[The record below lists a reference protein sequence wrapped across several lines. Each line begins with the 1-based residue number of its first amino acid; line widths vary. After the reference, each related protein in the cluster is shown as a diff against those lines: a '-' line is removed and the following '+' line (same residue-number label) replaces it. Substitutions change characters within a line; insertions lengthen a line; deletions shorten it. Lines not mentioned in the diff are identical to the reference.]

1 MSDVLIA
8 IVLIG
13 AISYYFGY
21 GLCRLL
27 LPEDLKQYSI
37 WLSPWM
43 FFLFVTVILVLFT
56 IFGVSISRVGGLITV
71 VLAGLSTYYLY
82 KGGLP
87 KINWKT
93 DLGIC
98 LVVGASILFSI
109 SPLVRRDKFLT
120 TISMGNNDII
130 TYATNADYLVDH
142 TLAESF
148 RTNVILTISNLIHD
162 GSRWGPP
169 IISGYFIYLSG
180 FEGYQ
185 LAYLIQAMQFTL
197 MIPLG
202 YVLVSVISKSKVDY
216 KLSIFLS
223 LMLAF
228 NVNILY
234 MLYHNFAGLVY
245 FWGILM
251 FLMILLTSYLKDGS
265 KSDIKYEYLISTGM
279 ALLYFSYHETAL
291 FIILPLILHGGQLL
305 LSRGGF
311 SRYMK
316 KMIRIMTGLFML
328 AGVSVVNAI
337 AFDFK
342 QAFEGNPAQPV
353 GWQLFRA
360 NLSYANPFEMLG
372 LWSIHSFKPLPIV
385 LAVMLSIAVVLL
397 VIKGVS
403 SISNKKQ
410 RSFIASFLFSFTF
423 LLLFVGLYKGNF
435 FDYNRIVVYSLPV
448 IIVVFSLGINSLA
461 KINNK
466 FQLLGFGFVLALVL
480 FSAYK
485 LNKRF
490 ITERVAVDL
499 KYTTLKEIH
508 SLDIQEPIYTAG
520 AFVNGVP
527 IWRQIWTGYF
537 IYPNIVDSTF
547 PKKYINDSYK
557 LRIPDQSLALLYKS
571 DPWIKGP
578 QVIITEKIWENDWFA
593 LGRICNNDE
602 CLTNYE
608 DDLSQ
613 LHIGDAIFEDTL
625 LTSGWYGHE
634 NDGRWSKGKESHL
647 RLVTYHNNLR
657 NLSITVQ
664 PINTP
669 LDIIVWIDGTNIGV
683 INLNDDWQ
691 TIKLPLPKN
700 FSTGV
705 HDIKVE
711 YSHVYRPSH
720 VFGNTDNRRLAVRF
734 QEIYFE

>member
-13 AISYYFGY
+13 TISYFFGY

-43 FFLFVTVILVLFT
+43 FFLFVTVILVICT
-56 IFGVSISRVGGLITV
+56 IFGVSIAQVGGVITV
-71 VLAGLSTYYLY
+71 ALALLSTYYLY
-82 KGGLP
+82 KEGLP
-87 KINWKT
+87 RINWKT

-142 TLAESF
+142 TLAESL
-148 RTNVILTISNLIHD
+148 RTNVILTISNLLHD

-185 LAYLIQAMQFTL
+185 LAYLIQAMQFAL

-251 FLMILLTSYLKDGS
+251 FLMILLTSYLKERS
-265 KSDIKYEYLISTGM
+265 KSDIKYEYLISAGL

-291 FIILPLILHGGQLL
+291 FIILPLILYGVMLL
-305 LSRGGF
+305 LSKGGF
-311 SRYMK
+311 SRYMQ
-316 KMIRIMTGLFML
+316 KMIKIMTGLFIL

-342 QAFEGNPAQPV
+342 QAFEGNAAQPV

-360 NLSYANPFEMLG
+360 KLSYANPFEMLG

-385 LAVMLSIAVVLL
+385 LAIILSIAVVLL

-410 RSFIASFLFSFTF
+410 RSFIGSYLISFTLF
-423 LLLFVGLYKGNF
+423 LLFVGLYNGNF

-461 KINNK
+461 KISNK

-508 SLDIQEPIYTAG
+508 SMNIQEPIYTAG
-520 AFVNGVP
+520 SFVNGVP

-537 IYPNIVDSTF
+537 IYPHIKDKTF
-547 PKKYINDSYK
+547 PIKFINDPYK
-557 LRIPDQSLALLYKS
+557 LRIPDNSLALIFKS

-578 QVIITEKIWENDWFA
+578 QVIITEIAWENDWFL
-593 LGRICNNDE
+593 LGRICSSDV
-602 CLTNYE
+602 CLINYE
-608 DDLSQ
+608 SDLSKVT
-613 LHIGDAIFEDTL
+613 IGNTAFEDTL
-625 LTSGWYGHE
+625 LTKGWYGYE

-647 RLVTYHNNLR
+647 RLVTYHNNLH

-664 PINTP
+664 PIRTP
-669 LDIIVWIDGTNIGV
+669 LDITVWIDDTNVGTIS
-683 INLNDDWQ
+683 LDKDWQ
-691 TIKLPLPKN
+691 TVKLPLPED
-700 FSTGV
+700 FSIGV

-711 YSHVYRPSH
+711 YSHVYRPSQ